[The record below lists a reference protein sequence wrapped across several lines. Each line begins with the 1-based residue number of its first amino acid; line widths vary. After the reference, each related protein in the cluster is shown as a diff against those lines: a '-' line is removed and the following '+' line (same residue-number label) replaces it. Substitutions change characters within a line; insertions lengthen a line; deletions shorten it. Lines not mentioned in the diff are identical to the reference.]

1 MDIKTVD
8 EPSVLVTDE
17 LYKRQKE
24 NVSKMRTALL
34 SFTDENG
41 VSVRRAIQ
49 GITGMRIYHQIIRII
64 RYTELMDKLETKL
77 YESIDYTIDNA
88 ELGDNDTLAI
98 LLATQERLQKSMIES
113 HKLLQPYLDIQ
124 EFSIADLSD
133 STQETPIT
141 SHIMSPEDR
150 DRLRSKAQAVVYQ
163 LEMSDGD
170 NNDSK

>member
-1 MDIKTVD
+1 
-8 EPSVLVTDE
+8 
-17 LYKRQKE
+17 
-24 NVSKMRTALL
+24 
-34 SFTDENG
+34 
-41 VSVRRAIQ
+41 
-49 GITGMRIYHQIIRII
+49 
-64 RYTELMDKLETKL
+64 
-77 YESIDYTIDNA
+77 
-88 ELGDNDTLAI
+88 
-98 LLATQERLQKSMIES
+98 MIES

-150 DRLRSKAQAVVYQ
+150 DRLRSKAQAVLYQ